1 MNPLLITLVGPT
13 AIGKTAFS
21 IELANAF
28 DTEIISADSRQFFK
42 EMSIGTAKPTPPELA
57 AANHHFVDFLSIH
70 DSFSAGDF
78 ERAVLVKLDEL
89 FKSNDVIIMSG
100 GSGLYVNAVLNG
112 FDPLPYSKEIREQLN
127 AKVEKEGISPLV
139 EQLETLDPVFA
150 ASVDKANTQRVIRAL
165 EVCLVAK
172 KPYSSLRSKT
182 NKKRSFSM
190 LNFGLDAPRP
200 WIYERINKRVDMM
213 IEEGLLQEVE
223 SLAKHQGLNSL
234 KSVGYTELFDYLNQ
248 KCTLQEAVEQIKLN
262 TRRFSKRQLTW
273 FRNKLEV
280 QWLDAQVIQQNPEI
294 GIEKVKEYIQ
304 AAGILKQ

>member
-1 MNPLLITLVGPT
+1 
-13 AIGKTAFS
+13 
-21 IELANAF
+21 
-28 DTEIISADSRQFFK
+28 
-42 EMSIGTAKPTPPELA
+42 
-57 AANHHFVDFLSIH
+57 
-70 DSFSAGDF
+70 
-78 ERAVLVKLDEL
+78 
-89 FKSNDVIIMSG
+89 
-100 GSGLYVNAVLNG
+100 
-112 FDPLPYSKEIREQLN
+112 
-127 AKVEKEGISPLV
+127 
-139 EQLETLDPVFA
+139 
-150 ASVDKANTQRVIRAL
+150 
-165 EVCLVAK
+165 
-172 KPYSSLRSKT
+172 
-182 NKKRSFSM
+182 
-190 LNFGLDAPRP
+190 
-200 WIYERINKRVDMM
+200 MM